1 MLGAWCEVRR
11 ATTLLLAVA
20 VTAAAARV
28 VLHGAGQF
36 RAGTDVVAVFATVT
50 DRTGMPVRGLTRED
64 FEIFDE
70 GQARPITTF
79 VAPPHPVAVTLLLDR
94 SRSVAARSALVSE
107 AAAAFIDGLAPGDRL
122 AVGALTRD
130 CVSLTDD
137 HAAARHLVL
146 QGLPE
151 DIGSPL
157 WESIDRTFFTM
168 TSAPER
174 KVLVVLS
181 DGQNSAAPMVG
192 PGGATQGEG
201 TPSSLCRPPTFE
213 TGATYA
219 EVARRAE
226 QSDVLVY
233 GVGVQSESGW
243 HDRSLRALA
252 RSTGGELFRL
262 EEGLTPQT
270 VFPSIIAEL
279 HDQYLLGFEPPQ
291 SDGSSRRID
300 VRVKRG
306 GVTVR
311 ARQRYARRAAQA
323 STGSR
328 SVPPASITEEHILQA
343 LEDGHAGRTLEAGCR
358 VYVPGFDDGVYDVRV
373 AGPLGRVM
381 RAARE
386 ARGRGI
392 RLSRADLTT
401 LHTAPTVLVWA
412 EGRDRAPLLPP
423 VLDPAPARGRSTP
436 VATDSAGASRVKV
449 RGVTDTPRIL
459 VPLHSGFSGP
469 LSWSNVAS
477 FDQGEFDAIQ
487 GPVEVIVEVGP
498 AEGRCRLRPE
508 DVARVR

>member
-1 MLGAWCEVRR
+1 
-11 ATTLLLAVA
+11 
-20 VTAAAARV
+20 
-28 VLHGAGQF
+28 
-36 RAGTDVVAVFATVT
+36 
-50 DRTGMPVRGLTRED
+50 
-64 FEIFDE
+64 IFDE
-70 GQARPITTF
+70 GQARPVTTF

-94 SRSVAARSALVSE
+94 SRSVAARSTLVTD
-107 AAAAFIDGLAPGDRL
+107 AAAAFIDGLAPGDRV

-130 CVSLTDD
+130 CVSLTEDR
-137 HAAARHLVL
+137 AGARHLVL

-157 WESIDRTFFTM
+157 WESIDRTLFTM
-168 TSAPER
+168 TGLPER

-181 DGQNSAAPMVG
+181 DGQNSAAPLVG
-192 PGGATQGEG
+192 PGGSTQGAS
-201 TPSSLCRPPTFE
+201 TPSSLCLAPTFE

-233 GVGVQSESGW
+233 GVGVKSESGW

-262 EEGLTPQT
+262 EDGLTLQT
-270 VFPSIIAEL
+270 VFTSITAEL
-279 HDQYLLGFEPPQ
+279 HHQYLLGFEPPQ

-300 VRVKRG
+300 VRVRRG

-311 ARQRYARRAAQA
+311 ARQRYARRAPQA
-323 STGSR
+323 STGYSF
-328 SVPPASITEEHILQA
+328 VPPASITEEQILQA

-386 ARGRGI
+386 ARGRGV

-412 EGRDRAPLLPP
+412 EGNDKVPLLPP
-423 VLDPAPARGRSTP
+423 VLDPTPVRGRPTA
-436 VATDSAGASRVKV
+436 VATRSAGASRVKV

-459 VPLHSGFSGP
+459 VPLDSGFPGP
-469 LSWSNVAS
+469 LTWSNVAS
-477 FDQGEFDAIQ
+477 FDLGEFGAIQ